1 MELEFGHGFMPR
13 VGEDNY
19 KAVDR
24 CIGPAD
30 LFTEDPW
37 TLPWAIID
45 GAWAE
50 GRPELL
56 DTSKANDTRLLVDTF
71 GWRYRYEAT
80 GEVKKLVGA
89 SWAPSRTVSIA
100 DQQQGRE
107 LGRCKPASTG
117 IARRRRL
124 STSGVDAGRLRRG
137 PPPCL

>member
-30 LFTEDPW
+30 LFTEDPL

-56 DTSKANDTRLLVDTF
+56 DTLKANDTNEHRH
-71 GWRYRYEAT
+71 R
-80 GEVKKLVGA
+80 
-89 SWAPSRTVSIA
+89 SAPEPIYFPGGCRKIPPRTYA
-100 DQQQGRE
+100 MPMR
-107 LGRCKPASTG
+107 
-117 IARRRRL
+117 
-124 STSGVDAGRLRRG
+124 
-137 PPPCL
+137 